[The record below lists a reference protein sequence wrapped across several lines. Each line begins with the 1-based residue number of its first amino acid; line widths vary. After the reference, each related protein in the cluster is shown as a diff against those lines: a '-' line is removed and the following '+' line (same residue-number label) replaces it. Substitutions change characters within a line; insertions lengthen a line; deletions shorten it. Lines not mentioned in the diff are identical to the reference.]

1 VSGWNDLLHE
11 MRGAGIDEGTLDRLL
26 RGRIPPDDAPPG
38 FSDVASILVAAA
50 SPPSR
55 EELRMQA
62 SHVVAARDA
71 IGRRTRHHR
80 PGPLGLA
87 TGLVLIGALL
97 VLPGLAAA
105 HVLPDPAQH
114 AVTTVLEKVGITI
127 PANVSHPTPPTA
139 PPNGHPASTGSE
151 ISSIATTTDATGVA
165 KGAEISSVASGGRSQ
180 AGQHG
185 QASADH
191 ASRTAG
197 SIGQETAHG
206 ASGGHSSA
214 GSSHVPANPGGAQA
228 HP

>member
-1 VSGWNDLLHE
+1 
-11 MRGAGIDEGTLDRLL
+11 
-26 RGRIPPDDAPPG
+26 
-38 FSDVASILVAAA
+38 
-50 SPPSR
+50 
-55 EELRMQA
+55 LRMQA

-71 IGRRTRHHR
+71 IGRRMRRLR

-105 HVLPDPAQH
+105 HFLSDPAH
-114 AVTTVLEKVGITI
+114 PAVTTVIEKGGTSFPSSPRVH
-127 PANVSHPTPPTA
+127 PSHEANPEGSGV
-139 PPNGHPASTGSE
+139 HPASTGSE

-165 KGAEISSVASGGRSQ
+165 KGAEISTVASGGKSQ

-191 ASRTAG
+191 GSSTTGSHGQQMSRAASDG
-197 SIGQETAHG
+197 HG
-206 ASGGHSSA
+206 SA
-214 GSSHVPANPGGAQA
+214 GSSHAPANPGGARA